1 MGLACQTSAMTSGQ
15 CLRGALLRYYR
26 CFGSNFG
33 RGGLWGARHS
43 VSSPARRSWCGSP
56 PGSPRWWCC
65 SAPSSRL
72 RHHHRSLDHPSHAS
86 RPNPGP
92 VGELGAGIIMAVVY
106 TTSWRGPSSHW
117 PVRVTCAGCSN
128 GRRTGGTRR
137 PSGAKS
143 SATPGVRQNPPT
155 VTFSN
160 PQDPDTLLKQQIL
173 SPPNLAAVFHSFF
186 LNEVSWR
193 KFSLWL
199 NVLASRPC
207 KAERVGRLLR

>member
-106 TTSWRGPSSHW
+106 TRSWRGCSSYW
-117 PVRVTCAGCSN
+117 PVAVTWAGCSN
-128 GRRTGGTRR
+128 GRRTMERDGPLGRNLRPLRACDKTR
-137 PSGAKS
+137 
-143 SATPGVRQNPPT
+143 PP
-155 VTFSN
+155 
-160 PQDPDTLLKQQIL
+160 LH
-173 SPPNLAAVFHSFF
+173 SPI
-186 LNEVSWR
+186 R
-193 KFSLWL
+193 KIRTHF
-199 NVLASRPC
+199 
-207 KAERVGRLLR
+207 